1 MISTLRMEESPSDA
15 ALLDR
20 LAGSGRPEGLLGWE
34 VLCDSPGRQRMELIT
49 RWTSEEHFRTWLSS
63 PACARVLGP
72 LGEPLGHRLLRRV
85 ETPGR
90 EVPWEHFTP
99 DAGPLVARHLAES
112 DVTCWL
118 AADPEGTIRACNA
131 ALAARLRIPAEQL
144 PGRPLFDLL
153 TDFDADL
160 VRLKI
165 RSGELAGD
173 VFLLNFLAPAGQ
185 APLTLACR
193 LGICQGRLMLI
204 GEPPGDDAA
213 LQGEFLRLN
222 HELATLKRDNLRKGK
237 DLEEAL
243 KVIAQIVRTDHLTGL
258 PNRRHSQEFLGLEMA
273 LVARRK
279 RTLCALMI
287 DLDHFKS
294 VNDSFGHAVGDLV
307 LRTAAG
313 VIASQVRACDLAARV
328 GGEEFLV
335 LMPDT
340 ELASAIIA
348 AERVRLAIGRSTVL
362 ECPWQITAS
371 IGAAQAQPGEPGEDF
386 LERADRALYRAKAGG
401 RNRVECDPPPGLP
414 DGPPA

>member
-1 MISTLRMEESPSDA
+1 MVVVISTLRMEESPSDA

-34 VLCDSPGRQRMELIT
+34 VLCDSSGRQRMELIT

-165 RSGELAGD
+165 RSGELAGE
-173 VFLLNFLAPAGQ
+173 Q
-185 APLTLACR
+185 AAQKRRGCVL
-193 LGICQGRLMLI
+193 
-204 GEPPGDDAA
+204 GEPPGADAA

-222 HELATLKRDNLRKGK
+222 HELATLNRDNLRKGK

-287 DLDHFKS
+287 DLDHFKA